1 MLLGK
6 STAMTKRLAWFGL
19 QVCYFGLQYY
29 NYSISFLPQLLK
41 IVHSL

>member
-6 STAMTKRLAWFGL
+6 STVMTKRLAWLGL
-19 QVCYFGLQYY
+19 QVCYFGLSYY
-29 NYSISFLPQLLK
+29 NYSISFLSQLLI